1 MAVKWLID
9 KSILGRIEKGLLSRL
24 PVSIISLYQLFRQ
37 PLHYLSPLVIVYK
50 VNWCRRWNNL
60 KGNLEWISEIK
71 ARKERIKKKLAH
83 APGVVQFV
91 VFKKLKGAN
100 LFQINFTS
108 NQLWLTLNWTFCSV
122 WLQLTRYQPISILIL
137 FAYISCLH
145 ILIVFLLGSWIRC
158 QENMQMSLN
167 NTCPPVYQL
176 YIVFS

>member
-1 MAVKWLID
+1 MVVIKEWSRRNFGHRSN
-9 KSILGRIEKGLLSRL
+9 KTIEMTRL
-24 PVSIISLYQLFRQ
+24 VEVFFQLCLRSVSEFFGVQKIMERFFNLFSFIASDNYRD
-37 PLHYLSPLVIVYK
+37 S
-50 VNWCRRWNNL
+50 NL
-60 KGNLEWISEIK
+60 
-71 ARKERIKKKLAH
+71 
-83 APGVVQFV
+83 
-91 VFKKLKGAN
+91 KKLKGAN